1 MDYIIRNFNQETGQL
16 NVEYGGKWVY
26 AVDLPIENGEFPTG
40 DKLEEIIQS
49 VAPVWL
55 VEREAALSSTTTTNA
70 SAAIIAALVQPY
82 PEPEVVDTPVA
93 AEFQPASVGNS
104 NTMESD
110 IAFIKEVVN
119 EVLAAKGL

>member
-16 NVEYGGKWVY
+16 NVEYAGKWVY